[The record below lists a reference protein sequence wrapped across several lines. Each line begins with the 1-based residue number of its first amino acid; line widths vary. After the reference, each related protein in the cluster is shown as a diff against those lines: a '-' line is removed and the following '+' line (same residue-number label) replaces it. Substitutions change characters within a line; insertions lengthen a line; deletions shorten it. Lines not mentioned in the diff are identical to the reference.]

1 MSPAESAAIPEADP
15 VVPRTPAALRSHLP
29 AAPTSSVDDRGEPRF
44 GAYAG
49 HLPSVA
55 WDGLRGPHARSRLW
69 RLFHEKRWHYV
80 SIAGPRVSLAALV
93 ADLGWTALAWAYV
106 FDRATRT
113 MLFDKSY
120 MGVQKVTHRV
130 ADRAGDGARTTFQGL
145 GASLRIER
153 PPGSPIWRVQGE
165 GPGGFLLDASLD
177 ATAGPATLLAIAP
190 IAGGVANA
198 THKTVGLPARG
209 EVRAGGKVFDLDGHF
224 GSLDHTAGL
233 LARETNWR
241 WASASGARV
250 GLNLVE
256 GFNGPVE
263 NVLWLDGEAH
273 PAGEAVFEF
282 DKSDHLKPWKVRT
295 KNGMI
300 DLVFTPEGARREDKK
315 LVVAES
321 WYVQPI
327 GTFSGTVRA
336 APGAPPVEVRDLVGV
351 TEDHVAKW

>member
-1 MSPAESAAIPEADP
+1 MSSADP
-15 VVPRTPAALRSHLP
+15 AGLPSEPFPPQTSAGRSRLPQAPASA
-29 AAPTSSVDDRGEPRF
+29 VDDRGAPNF
-44 GAYAG
+44 GAFAG
-49 HLPSVA
+49 HLPAVS
-55 WDGLRGPHARSRLW
+55 WDGLRGQHDRGRIW
-69 RLFHEKRWHYV
+69 RFLHEKKWHYASV
-80 SIAGPRVSLAALV
+80 AGPRVVVAAVV
-93 ADLGWTALAWAYV
+93 ADLGWTATAWAYV

-113 MLFDKSY
+113 MLFDKSF

-145 GASLRIER
+145 GASMRIER
-153 PPGSPIWRVQGE
+153 PQGSPIWRLQAE

-177 ATAGPATLLAIAP
+177 ATAAPETLLAIAP
-190 IAGGVANA
+190 LLGGVANA
-198 THKTVGLPARG
+198 THKTVNLPARG
-209 EVRAGGKVFDLDGHF
+209 EVRAGGKRFDLDGHF
-224 GSLDHTAGL
+224 GSLDHTSGL
-233 LARETNWR
+233 LARDTSWR

-263 NVLWLDGEAH
+263 NVLWLDGQPL

-282 DKSDHLKPWKVRT
+282 DKADHSKPWKVRT
-295 KNGMI
+295 KNGML
-300 DLVFTPEGARREDKK
+300 DLVFTPEGARREDVD
-315 LVVAES
+315 LVVAKS

-336 APGAPPVEVRDLVGV
+336 GPGAPAVEVKELVGV